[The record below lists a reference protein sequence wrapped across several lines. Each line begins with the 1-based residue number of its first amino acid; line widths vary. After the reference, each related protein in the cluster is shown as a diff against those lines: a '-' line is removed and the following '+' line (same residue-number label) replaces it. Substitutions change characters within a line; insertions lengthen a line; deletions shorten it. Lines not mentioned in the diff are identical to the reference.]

1 MVVAVFVFYKYLF
14 LKNKFGELKNFSTIL
29 QYQIIKKM
37 QRNIL
42 HIEQKNWFSSPL
54 GDYTICGAFYVDL

>member
-1 MVVAVFVFYKYLF
+1 
-14 LKNKFGELKNFSTIL
+14 
-29 QYQIIKKM
+29 M